1 MRRKNHVF
9 CLLRYMIHGSHACHR
24 HINHRETAPVMTMT
38 NRHSYWAQV
47 IRRPKVEYQS
57 LKDSFELTIR
67 SSDDVGSIKKLVEA
81 QHGLP
86 ADSHTLV
93 WKGKRLSA
101 SKSLAS
107 YGVGGGSVLELV
119 PIEPLQPGRMP
130 SGSPL
135 LSSPQHELV
144 IPPTTLPEP
153 GLCCI
158 QSLMYN
164 HTAFLM
170 YTPVHLFC
178 LY

>member
-1 MRRKNHVF
+1 MQSWS
-9 CLLRYMIHGSHACHR
+9 MICPPCSL
-24 HINHRETAPVMTMT
+24 
-38 NRHSYWAQV
+38 QV

-57 LKDSFELTIR
+57 SKDSFELTIC
-67 SSDDVGSIKKLVEA
+67 STDDVESIKKKVEA

-86 ADSHTLV
+86 ADSHTLL

-119 PIEPLQPGRMP
+119 PIEPLDAGEVP

-144 IPPTTLPEP
+144 ACFQDLLLKTTR
-153 GLCCI
+153 
-158 QSLMYN
+158 QSSVMKLLTMLEV
-164 HTAFLM
+164 AR
-170 YTPVHLFC
+170 C
-178 LY
+178 